1 MPEAVCVTAV
11 GGRVFTLPGE
21 TEPRVAHRSGK
32 GGVRVTRAL
41 GDADYPGVIP
51 DPHIAGPVR
60 LSGREATL
68 TLVTDGVS
76 DRLSDGAIAQILRD
90 TCPEPHLG
98 PKALL
103 VAALDAGADDNVCA
117 LVVYLNRHH

>member
-1 MPEAVCVTAV
+1 M
-11 GGRVFTLPGE
+11 
-21 TEPRVAHRSGK
+21 
-32 GGVRVTRAL
+32 
-41 GDADYPGVIP
+41 IP
-51 DPHIAGPVR
+51 DLDIVGPVR
-60 LSGREATL
+60 LSGRDSTL

-76 DRLSDGAIAQILRD
+76 DQLSDLSLAKVLRD

-117 LVVYLNRHH
+117 LVVYLNGHP

>member
-1 MPEAVCVTAV
+1 MAKSRNASDSRFA
-11 GGRVFTLPGE
+11 GIGRLWRE
-21 TEPRVAHRSGK
+21 
-32 GGVRVTRAL
+32 
-41 GDADYPGVIP
+41 
-51 DPHIAGPVR
+51 AGPTVR
-60 LSGREATL
+60 LSGRDATL

-76 DRLSDGAIAQILRD
+76 DRLSDDAVAQILRD

-117 LVVYLNRHH
+117 LVVYLNRHP

>member
-1 MPEAVCVTAV
+1 M
-11 GGRVFTLPGE
+11 FTLTGE
-21 TEPRVAHRSGK
+21 TEPRVAARSGK
-32 GGVRVTRAL
+32 GGLRVTRAL
-41 GDADYPGVIP
+41 GHGGSYPGVIP
-51 DPHIAGPVR
+51 EPDVVGPVR
-60 LSGREATL
+60 LSGRDSTL

-76 DRLSDGAIAQILRD
+76 DRLSDGAVAQILRD

-117 LVVYLNRHH
+117 LVVYLNRHP

>member
-1 MPEAVCVTAV
+1 M
-11 GGRVFTLPGE
+11 
-21 TEPRVAHRSGK
+21 
-32 GGVRVTRAL
+32 
-41 GDADYPGVIP
+41 IP
-51 DPHIAGPVR
+51 DPDVVGPVR
-60 LSGREATL
+60 LSGRDSTL

-76 DRLSDGAIAQILRD
+76 DRLSDGAVARILRD

-117 LVVYLNRHH
+117 LVVYLNRHS